1 MRSIRGNP
9 WAVLAALCL
18 GFFMTLLD
26 LTIVNIAIPDMIRRL
41 GAAADEVLWVVNVYT
56 LALAVLII
64 TSGRLGD
71 LYGQRRLFIVGVAS
85 FTAASV
91 LCGLA
96 PGAGWLIAARAV
108 QGVGAAVMMPQTM
121 ALLVRVFPP
130 ERRGTAMGVWGAVAG
145 LATVAGPTLGGL
157 LVTAFDWRFIFFVNI
172 PFGAIALVLGV
183 VLIPP
188 DPKPEHR
195 PRFDPAGVALAT
207 GSLGLLAFAL
217 VEGERFGWGTVYG
230 PISIPLLF
238 ALSAVLFAALIVQQR
253 ARQGRDPL
261 VPFGL
266 FGDRNFS
273 LMSLNAALVSV
284 AMIGHSLLFTIYL
297 QSALGMTALAAGL
310 TMAPMSVLSMVA
322 APVVGRWVDRLGG
335 KYLLMGGFALFCL
348 GLGWLLLAARPDS
361 RWWEFALPL
370 ALMGLAVASVFG
382 PMNSLAMYRV
392 DPRMAGAASGVLN
405 TLRQLGSVLGG
416 AVVGALMQA
425 SLAANTVRE
434 ARTAADALP
443 PQDREAFITAV
454 RPEHGA
460 GVELGG
466 PAPPTPPEGM
476 SGAAAERLAELAGQV
491 FSHAFTDTF
500 REVGWVA
507 VGAMAAGLAATA
519 FSRNMRGP
527 QRRPSPDR
535 ARRPSQ
541 E

>member
-9 WAVLAALCL
+9 WAILAALCL

-71 LYGQRRLFIVGVAS
+71 LFGQRRLFLVGVAA
-85 FTAASV
+85 FTGASV

-96 PGAGWLIAARAV
+96 PGAGWLIAARAL
-108 QGVGAAVMMPQTM
+108 QGVGAAVMMPQIM

-157 LVTAFDWRFIFFVNI
+157 LVTAFDWRSIFFVNI
-172 PFGAIALVLGV
+172 PFGALALVLGA

-188 DPKPEHR
+188 DPRPEHR

-207 GSLGLLAFAL
+207 AALGLLAFAL
-217 VEGERFGWGTVYG
+217 VEGERFRWGTVYG
-230 PISIPLLF
+230 PVSIPLLF
-238 ALSAVLFAALIVQQR
+238 ALSALLFAALLVQQR

-261 VPFGL
+261 IPFGL
-266 FGDRNFS
+266 FADRNFS
-273 LMSLNAALVSV
+273 LMSLSAALVSV
-284 AMIGHSLLFTIYL
+284 ALIGHSLLFTIYL

-335 KYLLMGGFALFCL
+335 KYLLMAGFAVFAG
-348 GLGWLLLAARPDS
+348 GLAWLLLIARPDS
-361 RWWEFALPL
+361 PWWAFVLPL
-370 ALMGLAVASVFG
+370 ALMGLGVASVFG
-382 PMNSLAMYRV
+382 PMNSLAVYRV

-405 TLRQLGSVLGG
+405 TVRQLGSVLGG

-425 SLAANTVRE
+425 SLAENTVRE
-434 ARTAADALP
+434 AREAAQDLP
-443 PQDREAFITAV
+443 PEARGPFAEAV
-454 RPEHGA
+454 EPEHGA

-466 PAPPTPPEGM
+466 PAPSQPPEGLPDAVA
-476 SGAAAERLAELAGQV
+476 GRLSELAGQV
-491 FSHAFTDTF
+491 FSQAFTDTF

-507 VGAMAAGLAATA
+507 VAAMAAGLAATA
-519 FSRNMRGP
+519 FSRNMHGP
-527 QRRPSPDR
+527 RSSPVPAAGRRTDG
-535 ARRPSQ
+535 
-541 E
+541 